1 MSLGISEV
9 FSYGTA
15 CVRSDVLHRRGI
27 RSGSGNHDRVIHGP
41 VLFQYFHHLRNRRAF
56 LPDCDI
62 DADHILST
70 LVDDRV
76 QGNRGLAGLP
86 VADDELALAA
96 PDRDHGVD
104 RLDSGLQRLLDGL
117 PVYYARRQALQ
128 GIKHLCF
135 NRPLAID
142 WSAQRIHNTADQG
155 FSHRNRD
162 DPPGAFHR
170 VTLFDVAVIAK
181 QHNANLIFFQIEGD
195 ANGLWSKFDKL
206 ARHDILQAVNACNT
220 VTNADYRSC
229 FRNVRDGIEI
239 LNFRTEYARNF
250 VCSDVS
256 HPFPFKNLLMQ

>member
-9 FSYGTA
+9 FPYGTA
-15 CVRSDVLHRRGI
+15 CVRSDVLHRRRI

-41 VLFQYFHHLRNRRAF
+41 MLFQDFHHLRYRRAL
-56 LPDCDI
+56 LPNCNI

-86 VADDELALAA
+86 VADDELTLAA
-96 PDRDHGVD
+96 PDRNHGVD
-104 RLDSGLQRLLDGL
+104 RLDSGLQRLLNRL
-117 PVYYARRQALQ
+117 PVYYSRRQALQ
-128 GIKHLCF
+128 GIERLRF
-135 NRPLAID
+135 NWAFAVNGP
-142 WSAQRIHNTADQG
+142 AQRIHDTTDQG
-155 FSHRNRD
+155 LSHWNRD
-162 DPPGAFHR
+162 DPPGAFYR
-170 VTLFDVAVIAK
+170 VTLLDVAVIAK
-181 QHNANLIFFQIEGD
+181 QYNPNLIFFQIESD
-195 ANGLWSKFDKL
+195 ADGLWSKFDQF
-206 ARHDILQAVNACNT
+206 ARHDILQAVNACNA

-229 FRNVRDGIEI
+229 FGNIRDGVEI